1 MLFPEEDAPLLKAW
15 VVKRIENTSDADSE
29 VLAEYIIALLKHDG
43 DKKSIREL
51 CEKEIPDFL
60 NEDAT
65 TFLDDMFQAIAY
77 RSYLPGAPPPPP
89 PKHAAPSAAQPSTSV
104 HAPDAL
110 QDPRIPTGPRKRGY
124 HDLDAP
130 GGQDGYHGGQRP
142 TKNARRS
149 MNGQSR
155 GGADQGRRGDHQP
168 QAAGRFP
175 PFDPQNPNPVPM
187 EAFMPP
193 GMPMPGMPSHLP
205 TPVGVRG
212 GRQRRNRRCRDFDTK
227 GFCSRG
233 VACPYE
239 HGREAAPFIPPGIQ
253 QHGEEYNPEGP
264 ILTLQA
270 MQNFMSQF
278 PMNFMNADSG
288 RGRNNRRGGRS
299 GKRGGARAPFS
310 AEGPVV
316 DRSKSTIVVESIPEE
331 NFSEEEVK
339 GFFTQFGN
347 ILEVTLQPYKRLAI
361 VKFDAWAAANAAYKS
376 HKAIFDN
383 RFVKVYWYKD
393 DQDAPKQAGVN
404 GNRDGDDE
412 ANADAMET
420 EADADAEPEMDPEE
434 FRRRQEEAQ
443 QKFMEQE
450 KKKAEIQRQR
460 EELEQQQ
467 KELLDKHR
475 QAMELLK
482 SKLAEKNGGTGD
494 SAAPPTSAEALRA
507 KLADLESEAKMLGI
521 DPDETDMMP
530 ASPFPPGRGGHYGY
544 RGRGGFPPRGRG
556 SRGAA
561 RGRFGGT
568 DGRHAAY
575 AQYSLDNRPKRLA
588 ITGVDFSVPEKD
600 EGLRH
605 FLLGVG
611 EFEAVEPSSTTTY
624 VSFQDRKTAEK
635 FQLLLN
641 GKELPGIEGTLDVQ
655 WATGQPASASTS
667 TKPQS
672 HPQPSSAADA
682 APKKGREE
690 DEQDDDEGGNDGTT
704 RPARQVQ
711 EQEQAEMDYERP
723 EEDDDA
729 Y

>member
-1 MLFPEEDAPLLKAW
+1 MLP
-15 VVKRIENTSDADSE
+15 
-29 VLAEYIIALLKHDG
+29 G
-43 DKKSIREL
+43 DKM
-51 CEKEIPDFL
+51 
-60 NEDAT
+60 AT
-65 TFLDDMFQAIAY
+65 TVA
-77 RSYLPGAPPPPP
+77 
-89 PKHAAPSAAQPSTSV
+89 
-104 HAPDAL
+104 
-110 QDPRIPTGPRKRGY
+110 
-124 HDLDAP
+124 
-130 GGQDGYHGGQRP
+130 
-142 TKNARRS
+142 N
-149 MNGQSR
+149 
-155 GGADQGRRGDHQP
+155 
-168 QAAGRFP
+168 
-175 PFDPQNPNPVPM
+175 
-187 EAFMPP
+187 
-193 GMPMPGMPSHLP
+193 
-205 TPVGVRG
+205 
-212 GRQRRNRRCRDFDTK
+212 GRQRTRDGRRMD
-227 GFCSRG
+227 S
-233 VACPYE
+233 
-239 HGREAAPFIPPGIQ
+239 REAGQTMGDEVITSPRQRAGFLRLIHRIQTQCPWKHSCRQECQYLVCRPIFPLLWVFVGGGNEGIVAVETLIPRASVPGAWHALMSMVVKPLPLSRQGFNIAKVSSAPTCVSLPALHHDFFSMDKTSCSSTSYLRICPTWLMLLLTST
-253 QHGEEYNPEGP
+253 EYNPEDP
-264 ILTLQA
+264 ISTLQA

-299 GKRGGARAPFS
+299 GKRGGGRAPFS
-310 AEGPVV
+310 AEGPVL

-339 GFFTQFGN
+339 GFFSQFGN

-393 DQDAPKQAGVN
+393 DQDAPKQAGAN
-404 GNRDGDDE
+404 GHRKGDDE
-412 ANADAMET
+412 VNADAMET

-434 FRRRQEEAQ
+434 FRQRQEEAQ
-443 QKFMEQE
+443 QKFLEQE

-530 ASPFPPGRGGHYGY
+530 ASSFPPGRGGHYGY

-605 FLLGVG
+605 FLL
-611 EFEAVEPSSTTTY
+611 
-624 VSFQDRKTAEK
+624 VSRSRT
-635 FQLLLN
+635 
-641 GKELPGIEGTLDVQ
+641 GIFI
-655 WATGQPASASTS
+655 SFCC
-667 TKPQS
+667 S
-672 HPQPSSAADA
+672 H
-682 APKKGREE
+682 
-690 DEQDDDEGGNDGTT
+690 
-704 RPARQVQ
+704 
-711 EQEQAEMDYERP
+711 
-723 EEDDDA
+723 
-729 Y
+729 